1 MKNTKMRI
9 IGMLLAI
16 VMVLGMLPVTGF
28 AIKAPTVDY
37 SKNAD
42 KPTPTEGRLVI
53 LDENFE
59 DDIVGKAPTY
69 GANGFGKT
77 SASNATAR
85 FYVEQEENGNKY
97 AKAYHGNPNN
107 PEETVRSPRLDREI
121 PLDGLT
127 ELVLDYDVK
136 SSCGETVMSVS
147 VVEEEANTT
156 ISPLSTPYEF
166 EEWTHIKVVFTS
178 EDSQNWNAEV
188 YADGKALDSRSFN
201 TGEQTA
207 IRIRFTGRTPPDGSW
222 SAIDNVVI
230 STSNT
235 DLGGIVGLD
244 GETVNWDKLSES
256 EVPLTGFLEVMN
268 QQHPRIYVTDWEVIK
283 QKIATDE
290 NCKAWYDQIIRF
302 ADAQV
307 NTKTVEYYRNAR
319 NTVNES
325 TTNFKR
331 YIIPVAAAYCLTG
344 DKKYLD
350 KVYTD
355 MTNAFTWPDWG
366 QDAYLCTAH
375 MMYAFGV
382 CYDWLYNDFTPQQR
396 ETILEGWIK
405 QGFTPAVQAYEG
417 YGVGTGWINAKNNW
431 GMVCHGSN
439 MVAAIAIANDKPEL
453 ADYILA
459 QGAMRIPQTFD
470 EISAEGGYAETLGYW
485 DYGIRHLVKIMGAL
499 DSSLQSGKK
508 LPSVLDFKDVEG
520 LNNSGDFPIY
530 YNGTTGAFNFG
541 DGVLDITHTPIMYY
555 LSTKYNKPEYTWY
568 NLYTANNHPYAS
580 SMSAQGAVLALMWYN
595 PNMNKA
601 PEGGFALDKF
611 YSSTETY
618 GTNGISMRSS
628 WEDQN
633 ALYVAAHA
641 GDETM
646 SHSNLDAGGFVL
658 DWNNKRWV
666 YMYGRNTRGIT
677 DCYGW
682 PNYNTKTENGRYT
695 YYHTRGEANNTFI
708 INPKQ
713 DKPDMYYQYFAEV
726 SKYEAGVNTSYGV
739 VNMTNTNPDYE
750 SAQRGI
756 MLTGNRDV
764 VVVQDEIKAKAP
776 SEIYWFVNTDAEITI
791 AEDGKSALW
800 EYDGDRMLVRI
811 TAGPADAKFGI
822 MPCAPLPTSPD
833 PDIQPDL
840 PGHKMVIHM
849 QNVTETTLTVE
860 YVPLKEGEGIP
871 APLPVKAIADWTVDT
886 GAEKTTS
893 QSLSGVVALKVDNPN
908 AYAKGAKTYVD
919 TANLDIKPIVQNG
932 RTLVPVRFISEKIG
946 ADVGWYEPT
955 QTVTVKTNAK
965 DISLQIGSTQM
976 VVNGETVTL
985 DVPAQTIGGRT
996 LIPLRALVEALGKQV
1011 FWDDRGLILIGDDVM
1026 NYPAETIDK
1035 IIDLLDIRVQF
1046 DGAEMK
1052 FFDSEVYD
1060 YNVQIAKGAAA
1071 PTVSVI
1077 SDKEAVVT
1085 QGNPATVTIGD
1096 KTYTFNF
1103 VENAF
1108 EGILGTGSEGVLKE
1122 MQFKVVYEGETA
1134 DYQTYLDIASAN
1146 SSIVW
1151 SDKYIM
1157 GGTYDGVISDVTQ
1170 NRWSAEGAGNWIM
1183 YDLGAAKNLHSICIA
1198 GYRALVRS
1206 YDFKIEISNDA
1217 QNWETVHEVAK
1228 TTYGVDHDVY
1238 ALGDKSARYIRIT
1251 GLAATNTAWMGI
1263 NEVRIYDSAQM
1274 EADDQAAWYRT
1285 FYDAQINAMAG
1296 TTQQIDV
1303 LGFTKSGADFPI
1315 EITDVKLSSTN
1326 DAIATVD
1333 TNGLVTLHKAGKAE
1347 IVAEYDILG
1356 ITIKARMDVT
1366 VE

>member
-1 MKNTKMRI
+1 MKSMRTRI
-9 IGMLLAI
+9 IGVVLAL
-16 VMVLGMLPVTGF
+16 VMVLSVLPMQAF

-37 SKNAD
+37 SKDAD

-59 DDIVGKAPTY
+59 DDIVGKAPAY

-97 AKAYHGNPNN
+97 AKAYHGAPDN

-147 VVEEEANTT
+147 VVEEETNTT
-156 ISPLSTPYEF
+156 ISPMSTPHEF
-166 EEWTHIKVVFTS
+166 EVWTHIKIVFTS
-178 EDSQNWNAEV
+178 EDSRNWNAEV
-188 YADGKALDSRSFN
+188 YADGKALDSRSFD

-222 SAIDNVVI
+222 AAIDNVVI

-235 DLGGIVGLD
+235 DLGGIVGMD
-244 GETVNWDKLSES
+244 GVTVNWNKLSETDA
-256 EVPLTGFLEVMN
+256 PLTGFLEVMN

-290 NCKAWYDQIIRF
+290 NCKAWYDQIIRH

-307 NTKTVEYYRNAR
+307 GTPTVEYYRNAR
-319 NTVNES
+319 NTVNDA

-331 YIIPVAAAYCLTG
+331 NIIPVAAAYCLTG
-344 DKKYLD
+344 EQKYLD
-350 KVYTD
+350 KVYQD
-355 MTNAFTWPDWG
+355 LVNAGTWPDWG
-366 QDAYLCTAH
+366 HDAYLCTAH
-375 MMYAFGV
+375 MMFAYGV

-396 ETILEGWIK
+396 EKVIEAWMK
-405 QGFTPAVQAYEG
+405 NGFTAAVQAYEG
-417 YGVGTGWINAKNNW
+417 YGVGTGWINASNNW

-453 ADYILA
+453 ANYILA
-459 QGAMRIPQTFD
+459 QGAMRIPKTFD
-470 EISAEGGYAETLGYW
+470 EISADGGYAETLGYW
-485 DYGIRHLVKIMGAL
+485 DYGVRHLVKIMAAL
-499 DSSLQSGKK
+499 DSSVLPGKSI
-508 LPSVLDFKDVEG
+508 PSVLQFKDITG

-530 YNGTTGAFNFG
+530 YNGTTGAINFG
-541 DGVLDITHTPIMYY
+541 DGILDITHSPIMYY

-568 NLYTANNHPYAS
+568 NLDITNHPKAPS
-580 SMSAQGAVLALMWYN
+580 ISAQGAVLALMWFD
-595 PNMNKA
+595 PSMNKA
-601 PEGGFALDKF
+601 PEEGFKLDKF
-611 YSSTETY
+611 YSSTEKY

-628 WEDQN
+628 FEDPD
-633 ALYVAAHA
+633 ALFIAAHA

-658 DWNNKRWV
+658 DWMGKRWV

-682 PNYNTKTENGRYT
+682 PNYNTKTEEGRYQ
-695 YYHTRGEANNTFI
+695 YYITRGEANNTFI
-708 INPKQ
+708 INPKPG
-713 DKPDMYYQYFAEV
+713 KPDMYYQYFSEV

-739 VNMTNTNPDYE
+739 INMTPTNEDYK

-764 VVVQDEIKAKAP
+764 VVVQDEIQAKAP

-800 EYDGDRMLVRI
+800 EMEGDRMLVRI
-811 TAGPADAKFGI
+811 TSGPADAKFGI
-822 MPCAPLPTSPD
+822 MPTAPLPTSPD

-840 PGHKMVIHM
+840 EGHKMFIHM
-849 QNVTETTLTVE
+849 TNVTETTLTVE
-860 YVPLKEGEGIP
+860 YVPLGEGEGIP
-871 APLPVKAIADWTVDT
+871 APLLVKPIADWTVDT
-886 GAEKTTS
+886 GAGKTTS

-932 RTLVPVRFISEKIG
+932 RTLVPVRFISEKFG
-946 ADVGWYEPT
+946 ASVGWDDAT
-955 QTVTVKTNAK
+955 QTVTVKTK
-965 DISLQIGSTQM
+965 TLDISLQIGSAQM
-976 VVNGETVTL
+976 LVNGEAVTL

-1011 FWDDRGLILIGDDVM
+1011 FWDDRGLILIGSDVM

-1035 IIDLLDIRVQF
+1035 VIDLLDIRVQLN
-1046 DGAEMK
+1046 GAEMK
-1052 FFDSEVYD
+1052 FFDSEIYNYD
-1060 YNVQIAKGAAA
+1060 VQVAKGAAA
-1071 PTVSVI
+1071 PVVSVI

-1085 QGNPATVTIGD
+1085 QGNPATVTVGD
-1096 KTYTFNF
+1096 KTYTIHF

-1108 EGILGTGSEGVLKE
+1108 EGILGTGSEGVLKKME
-1122 MQFKVVYEGETA
+1122 FKVIYDGDVA
-1134 DYQTYLDIASAN
+1134 DYQTYLDIASAK

-1151 SDKYIM
+1151 SDKYVM
-1157 GGTYDGVISDVTQ
+1157 GGTYDGIISDTTQ

-1183 YDLGAAKNLHSICIA
+1183 YDLGAEKNLHSICIA

-1206 YDFKIEISNDA
+1206 YEFKIETSKDG
-1217 QNWETVHEVAK
+1217 QNWETAHEVVK

-1238 ALGDKSARYIRIT
+1238 KLGDKSARYIRIT
-1251 GLAATNTAWMGI
+1251 GLSATNTAWMGI

-1274 EADDQAAWYRT
+1274 EADDQNAWYRT
-1285 FYDAQINAMAG
+1285 FYGAQINAMAG
-1296 TTQQIDV
+1296 TTQRIDV
-1303 LGFTKSGADFPI
+1303 LGFTKSGAAFPL
-1315 EITDVKLSSTN
+1315 EITDVKLTSTN
-1326 DAIATVD
+1326 TEIATVD
-1333 TNGLVTLHKAGKAE
+1333 ANGLVTLHKAGKAE
-1347 IVAEYDILG
+1347 IVAEYEVLG
-1356 ITIKARMDVT
+1356 VTIKARMMVT